1 MREIKINK
9 ILQFLQFLQFYSFI
23 HLIDYMKTNMMHCLL
38 INTYQ
43 NFIEILK
50 IYTSFLPSDED
61 IDNDIIDL
69 PLKENRPASHR
80 VQV

>member
-1 MREIKINK
+1 
-9 ILQFLQFLQFYSFI
+9 
-23 HLIDYMKTNMMHCLL
+23 MKTNMMHCLL

-50 IYTSFLPSDED
+50 TYTSFLPSDED
-61 IDNDIIDL
+61 IDSDVIDL

-80 VQV
+80 IQV